1 MKFSKIFINAV
12 RGMVARKGRTSLS
25 VLGILIGVA
34 GVILIVSLG
43 AGAQALVVGQITKLG
58 SNLIGVLPGKSDES
72 GPPAAVF
79 GVQIKTLTIHD
90 VEAMQDTGRA
100 PYLVAVAPVV
110 QGNATVVAG
119 PKSVDTQF
127 VGTWGSY
134 ANVQNVP
141 LMEGRFMSEEEGRA
155 GANVAV
161 LGYTVARDL
170 FGDQNAVG
178 QVIKVKQ
185 VPLRVIG
192 VAEKRG
198 NVFFQDQDDQVYI
211 PFPIGQRQLL
221 GIDYLQFVRAKVDA
235 SEHVKA
241 SLNDVTTILRE
252 EHKIKDVSNDDFSV
266 RDLADAIKILTS
278 ITDVLRM
285 FLAFMAGISLLVGGI
300 GIMNIM
306 LVTVSE
312 RTREIGLRKAIG
324 ATSKTIQ
331 RQFLFEAVIITFSG
345 GLLGIVVG
353 VLLSFII
360 SLGATALGYDWSFII
375 SGGSILVAT
384 LVSAGVGIAFGYY
397 PAKRASKLDPIVALR
412 YE

>member
-1 MKFSKIFINAV
+1 
-12 RGMVARKGRTSLS
+12 
-25 VLGILIGVA
+25 
-34 GVILIVSLG
+34 
-43 AGAQALVVGQITKLG
+43 
-58 SNLIGVLPGKSDES
+58 
-72 GPPAAVF
+72 
-79 GVQIKTLTIHD
+79 
-90 VEAMQDTGRA
+90 
-100 PYLVAVAPVV
+100 
-110 QGNATVVAG
+110 
-119 PKSVDTQF
+119 
-127 VGTWGSY
+127 
-134 ANVQNVP
+134 
-141 LMEGRFMSEEEGRA
+141 MSEEEGRA

-161 LGYTVARDL
+161 LGYTVAKGL
-170 FGDQNAVG
+170 FGDQSAVG

-192 VAEKRG
+192 VATKRG

-221 GIDYLQFVRAKVDA
+221 GIDYIQFVRAKVD
-235 SEHVKA
+235 SSDHVKA
-241 SLNDVTTILRE
+241 SITDVETILRE
-252 EHKIKDVSNDDFSV
+252 QHRIKNPNDDDFSV

-345 GLLGIVVG
+345 GLLGIIVG
-353 VLLSFII
+353 IILSFLI
-360 SLGATALGYDWSFII
+360 ATAAIALGYDWSFII